1 MKPDFKVYKS
11 DGFDV
16 EDTASLSLFL
26 YPSSIFIFAKDK
38 NGANIAIHQY
48 PKLGWAD
55 LEKITPTDLLLKQ
68 DVPAKTYVHSNVF
81 SLVPGLLFQNG
92 KEEQYLKF
100 VGHIKGEPYYFSCA
114 LDSNNLQLVSCLPQ
128 SIKKSLEAR
137 FSEVSFFHGACSF
150 LSYLFKERFNLIGQE
165 ILINFIG
172 NYFYLAAFK
181 DQELSL
187 FNMFE
192 MGEKEDLLKYIF
204 IAMEQLKFNQNHAR
218 ISVFSLQKDAGMSKE
233 WLEEYFHHVRIIK
246 PHANQNYGNGFKNF
260 KSEHLF
266 EASWQMD

>member
-11 DGFDV
+11 DRFDV

-26 YPSSIFIFAKDK
+26 YPSSTFIFAKDK

-55 LEKITPTDLLLKQ
+55 LEKITPSDLLLKQ
-68 DVPAKTYVHSNVF
+68 DVPAKAYFHSNVF

-92 KEEQYLKF
+92 KEEQYLNF
-100 VGHIKGEPYYFSCA
+100 VGDIKGEQHYFSCA

-187 FNMFE
+187 FNRFE
-192 MGEKEDLLKYIF
+192 VEEKEDLLKYIF
-204 IAMEQLKFNQNHAR
+204 IAMEQLKFDKNHAR
-218 ISVFSLQKDAGMSKE
+218 ISFFSLQEEEGMSKE

-246 PHANQNYGNGFKNF
+246 PHANQNYGNGFKNL